1 LAISTITLAEL
12 RFGADKS
19 QFPSKNHI
27 ALNLFLAPIAVC
39 EFDQTCADY
48 YGQIRRDLERR
59 GTPIG
64 PLDTPNAAHAVRLKI
79 PLSTNN
85 SKEFVRVT
93 GLQVDD

>member
-1 LAISTITLAEL
+1 MAISTITLAEL